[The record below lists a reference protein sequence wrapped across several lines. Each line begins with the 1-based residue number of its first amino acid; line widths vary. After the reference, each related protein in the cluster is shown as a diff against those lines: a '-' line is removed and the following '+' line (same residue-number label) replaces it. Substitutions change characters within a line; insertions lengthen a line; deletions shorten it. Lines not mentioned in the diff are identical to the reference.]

1 LLPAVRRLFLRPG
14 LNGERQPWIER
25 VLERFATDVTMASGT
40 RFFDLLV
47 EYVAGCLGLDFVV
60 LGEVQKGDP
69 RRVNVV
75 AVSPACAEPANV
87 SRLLACTPCEGVTA
101 GQVVSF
107 PSAVCDTFPADGLL
121 RELMIESFVGAPL
134 MSATGEVIGALHG
147 FGRTALVH
155 S

>member
-1 LLPAVRRLFLRPG
+1 
-14 LNGERQPWIER
+14 
-25 VLERFATDVTMASGT
+25 
-40 RFFDLLV
+40 
-47 EYVAGCLGLDFVV
+47 
-60 LGEVQKGDP
+60 DP

-134 MSATGEVIGALHG
+134 MSATGEVIGALYG

-155 S
+155 SAAAALMLRLVASRAAAELERERARREIEQSEAHFRLLIEQTQDVVALIDDTDAFTYVSPSVER